1 MKNATPD
8 VLSKKKKKTPEKLPF
23 KLHLF
28 PQKNCQYISSCRI
41 QARRFFAN
49 IANSSLSRKLRHH
62 LLMKHFLCSQ
72 CNQVRDSLRQL
83 MDHLNDDQKTCAMQI
98 LRLHFGPI
106 KSERT
111 EHCIKAQKKPQFH
124 LIRSC

>member
-1 MKNATPD
+1 MQH
-8 VLSKKKKKTPEKLPF
+8 LMFFLKKKKKTPEKLPF

-98 LRLHFGPI
+98 LRLHFGSI

>member
-1 MKNATPD
+1 MQH
-8 VLSKKKKKTPEKLPF
+8 LMFFLKKKKKR
-23 KLHLF
+23 H
-28 PQKNCQYISSCRI
+28 QKSFHSSCISSHKRI
-41 QARRFFAN
+41 VNIYHHVESKQENFFAN